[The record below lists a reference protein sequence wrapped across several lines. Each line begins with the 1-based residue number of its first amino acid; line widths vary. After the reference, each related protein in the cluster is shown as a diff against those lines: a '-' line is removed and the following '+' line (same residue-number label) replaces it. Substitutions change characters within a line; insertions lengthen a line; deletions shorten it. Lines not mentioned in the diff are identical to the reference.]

1 MRKLKLELLQPNISK
16 IDRETIQAQIN
27 DLYSKKEF
35 ASHIIESTTR
45 LAKKINAVIIAEY
58 VENEEIFHD
67 LQKL

>member
-1 MRKLKLELLQPNISK
+1 MRKLKSELLQPNISK
-16 IDRETIQAQIN
+16 IDRETIQDQI
-27 DLYSKKEF
+27 DDHYSKKKL

-45 LAKKINAVIIAEY
+45 LAKNINAVVIAEY